1 MDTQLYQLLDEHETK
16 PVNEIKPTRWIRLDE
31 QLAFIE
37 FLNKVGLREFTND
50 GKLSACASV
59 VEKYRCS
66 LDPEHSV
73 HVKYR
78 MCGKRGICPRCS
90 KSYAHKR
97 AMIMYSWI
105 KSNLALN
112 LNFDLKMNQIV
123 LTLPTELQD
132 MNRKSFVKM
141 IKEMMNEMEIESY
154 GYVIQDDHSDNPL
167 SSPYLHAHIL
177 TLNMRERDGRIAQ
190 NDYFFDVSI
199 MREKWKSII
208 ENHTGVKIEGDVNLN
223 TQYASVLNE
232 ASRVLH
238 MLAYCYRYPI
248 DDLFNVQIRK
258 QTRDYARVSILDYV
272 QTQQNENETHLDN
285 ILQIDLAN
293 KIKRMVKSKPRVVWC
308 GWLTS
313 AKRKKLIEMMKEPD
327 EPEILWNN
335 MKYFEKKIDE
345 RAKLCRDCG
354 ELLQER
360 PFEIGEYTGDNE
372 PEL

>member
-16 PVNEIKPTRWIRLDE
+16 PVNEIKPTRWIRLEE

-50 GKLSACASV
+50 GKLSACASI

-112 LNFDLKMNQIV
+112 LDFDLKMNQII

-132 MNRKSFVKM
+132 MNRKLFVKM
-141 IKEMMNEMEIESY
+141 IKEMMKQMKIESW

-167 SSPYLHAHIL
+167 SSTYLHAHIL
-177 TLNMRERDGRIAQ
+177 TLNMREYEGRMVQ
-190 NDYFFDVSI
+190 NDYFFDVAV
-199 MREKWKSII
+199 MRAKWKSIPGRAI
-208 ENHTGVKIEGDVNLN
+208 PRSARRADAHGGRR
-223 TQYASVLNE
+223 E
-232 ASRVLH
+232 A
-238 MLAYCYRYPI
+238 A
-248 DDLFNVQIRK
+248 
-258 QTRDYARVSILDYV
+258 
-272 QTQQNENETHLDN
+272 
-285 ILQIDLAN
+285 
-293 KIKRMVKSKPRVVWC
+293 
-308 GWLTS
+308 
-313 AKRKKLIEMMKEPD
+313 
-327 EPEILWNN
+327 
-335 MKYFEKKIDE
+335 E
-345 RAKLCRDCG
+345 RAGGGPRLIACPGGQHAHRTSSTGFSSSSVPVRRPCT
-354 ELLQER
+354 LLLR
-360 PFEIGEYTGDNE
+360 RSRAGRS
-372 PEL
+372 